1 MVSDGVSYAG
11 RFLFTLEEWGL
22 IVSKELNWIEAAQA
36 IEDGQEIQFFSKFVE
51 GWYDKISL
59 ESVEKGVRYRIKPR
73 EFEYGWYRYNSPY
86 TSEQFKLYT
95 EDGWYGLSLK
105 DNSRPIEVDES
116 KVGEKVC

>member
-1 MVSDGVSYAG
+1 M
-11 RFLFTLEEWGL
+11 
-22 IVSKELNWIEAAQA
+22 SKELNWIEAAQA

-73 EFEYGWYRYNSPY
+73 EFEYGWYRYNSPLI
-86 TSEQFKLYT
+86 SERFILYT

-105 DNSRPIEVDES
+105 DNRLPIEIDES

>member
-1 MVSDGVSYAG
+1 M
-11 RFLFTLEEWGL
+11 
-22 IVSKELNWIEAAQA
+22 SKELNWIEAAQA
-36 IEDGQEIQFFSKFVE
+36 IEDGIEIEHKKGSCWHPVASTYALVLR
-51 GWYDKISL
+51 G
-59 ESVEKGVRYRIKPR
+59 EKYRIKPR